1 MEALTLTD
9 GEFAGYQRFIHDAA
23 GIHLSAAK
31 KALVTSRL
39 ARRLHAHGLASYGRY
54 LELLENGASPE
65 ERQLAIDLLTTNET
79 YFFREPKHFDF
90 LRECVFAVR
99 REARALR
106 VWSAACSSG
115 EEPYTIAMVLASA
128 LGERP
133 WEVLGSDISARMLA
147 QARGGRY
154 RMERARHIPKAYL
167 SAYCLKGVGAQA
179 GNFMIAPKLRARVR
193 FARINLN
200 QPLPSVGEF
209 EVIFLRNVMIYFD
222 AVTKRR
228 VVDRLVQRLRPA
240 GYLFTGHSET
250 LNGVSDRLDMIVPSV
265 YRRP

>member
-1 MEALTLTD
+1 MEALTLSD
-9 GEFAGYQRFIHDAA
+9 GEFAGYQRFIYAAA

-54 LELLENGASPE
+54 LEMIEKGALPE

-90 LRECVFAVR
+90 LRERVLAPR
-99 REARALR
+99 RDARALR

-115 EEPYTIAMVLASA
+115 EEPYSIAMVLAGA
-128 LGERP
+128 LGEGG
-133 WEVLGSDISARMLA
+133 WEVLGSDISARVLE
-147 QARGGRY
+147 QARVGRY
-154 RMERARHIPKAYL
+154 RMERARHIPKACL
-167 SAYCLKGVGAQA
+167 AAYCLKGVGAQA
-179 GNFMIAPKLRARVR
+179 GSFMIAPKLRARVR

-200 QPLPSVGEF
+200 EPLPNVGEF

-222 AVTKRR
+222 AATKQR
-228 VVDRLVQRLRPA
+228 VVERLVQRLRPG

-250 LNGVSDRLDMIVPSV
+250 LNGVTDRLAMVVPSV
-265 YRRP
+265 YRKP